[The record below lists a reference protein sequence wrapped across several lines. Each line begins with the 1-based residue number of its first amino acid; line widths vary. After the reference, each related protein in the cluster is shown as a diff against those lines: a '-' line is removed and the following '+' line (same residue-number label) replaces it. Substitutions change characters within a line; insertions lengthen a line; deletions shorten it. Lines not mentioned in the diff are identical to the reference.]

1 MTSIE
6 RTAYPRF
13 ESEFSEKILVEL
25 YTPSEDEIEFAKGLA
40 RQPDQQLALLIALK
54 CVQRLGYF
62 PILENV
68 PMPIQ
73 QYLCNCLAMPHSTLP
88 IIEKERTRYRHR
100 DAIRALLGL
109 KTYTKHGGPVVDTFV
124 LRSAE
129 TMSDPADLVN
139 VALEQLH
146 RSKVELP
153 GFTILRRRVN
163 HIRHQV
169 HETMY
174 EQVLDQ
180 LSPENQAVLDGLLVV
195 PEGVQKSQFNRLKET
210 PGPVTLKNFRAW
222 EQRAVWLKSL
232 LDAKLFLGHI
242 AHTKIKQFAAQAR
255 ALELSD
261 IRDIADSGK
270 QYTFLLCFLQDV
282 QVSTLDQLTSMF
294 LRRMKRITKNA
305 KDRLVKLREE
315 YLSIN
320 ESIVS
325 AFGEITE
332 FALDTNDDLTLGQQ
346 VRNLLDERG
355 GAEELSKHTNMLSA
369 YHNNNYLPLMW
380 EAYKS
385 HRRLLFKILN
395 HLEIKSATQDSRVL
409 TAISFL
415 EPYQRSR
422 RKFLPPDISIDFAG
436 QRWQPLIKTKNDN
449 GELVFDRR
457 HLEVC
462 TFHYLALGISR
473 GDLYVEDSEE
483 FADYRQQL
491 LSWEECEP
499 KVSEYCRSLGLPDTP
514 KEFVKKLRN
523 ELTLLADKIDE
534 AFPDN
539 ADLTIDADGHP
550 HLTRT
555 PRRIIPDNLDDF
567 RLELKDRLPERHL
580 LDILRSVHHWVNYT
594 KYFGP
599 PSGSER
605 KMADSLSKYFLTI
618 FGYGSGMGAAQTAR
632 HTRGL
637 ITRRAMKR
645 ISDQHIT
652 SDNLDESTRDI
663 VNEYVKFR
671 LPFMWGTGKHAVADG
686 THIKLIDNN
695 LLGQHHFRYGE
706 YGAIA
711 YHHVSDTYIALFSH
725 FISCGVW
732 EAVFILD
739 GLLKNES
746 IIQPD
751 TIHAD
756 TQGQTQTVFGLSYL
770 MGIQLMPRMR
780 NWNKVDL
787 CRPDR
792 KTIYKHIDRL
802 FNDIA
807 NWDLVEMHWRDYM
820 QVVLSIQ
827 AGKVLPS
834 MLLQK
839 LGSHNKQNK
848 LYKAFTEIGR
858 IIRTIFLLKYLSSME
873 LRQEIRAMTIVV
885 ERYNDFLDW
894 VDFGGDG
901 VLRSRDP
908 VEQEKRIKYLNL
920 IANAVMLQNVVDMT
934 DALSEM
940 SKDGYI
946 VSRELVS
953 HLSPYLTEHIKRFG
967 EYVLDMDEP
976 AMAIQPNKPFL
987 SEEIS

>member
-1 MTSIE
+1 MTSID

-25 YTPSEDEIEFAKGLA
+25 YTPSEDEIEFATGLA

-73 QYLCNCLAMPHSTLP
+73 RYLCDCLAMLQNTLP
-88 IIEKERTRYRHR
+88 ITEKERTRYRHR
-100 DAIRALLGL
+100 DAIRSLLGF
-109 KTYTKHGGPVVDTFV
+109 KTYTKHGEPIVDACV

-146 RSKVELP
+146 RNKIELP

-174 EQVLDQ
+174 ARVLDQ
-180 LSPENQAVLDGLLVV
+180 LTSENQAVLDALITVS
-195 PEGVQKSQFNRLKET
+195 EGDKESDFNRLKET

-232 LDAKLFLGHI
+232 LDAKSFLGHI
-242 AHTKIKQFAAQAR
+242 AHTKIKQFAAQAL
-255 ALELSD
+255 ALELGD
-261 IRDIADSGK
+261 IRDIADPGK
-270 QYTFLLCFLQDV
+270 QYTFLLCLLQDV

-315 YLSIN
+315 YLSLN

-332 FALDTNDDLTLGQQ
+332 FALDTNDDLILGRQ
-346 VRNLLDERG
+346 VRSLLDERG

-385 HRRLLFKILN
+385 HRRLLFEILN
-395 HLEIKSATQDSRVL
+395 HLEIKSATQDSRIL

-436 QRWQPLIKTKNDN
+436 QRWQPLIKTKNEN
-449 GELVFDRR
+449 NEPVYDRK

-462 TFHYLALGISR
+462 TFHYLALGLSR

-491 LSWEECEP
+491 LSWDECEP
-499 KVSEYCRSLGLPDTP
+499 KVSEYCSSLGLPDTP
-514 KEFVKKLRN
+514 KEFVKNLRN
-523 ELTLLADKIDE
+523 ELILLAEKIDE

-539 ADLTIDADGHP
+539 AALSIDAHGRP

-555 PRRIIPDNLDDF
+555 PRRIIPDNLDEF

-580 LDILRSVHHWVNYT
+580 LDILKSVHHWVNYT
-594 KYFGP
+594 NDFGP

-605 KMADSLSKYFLTI
+605 KMADSLSKYILTV

-652 SDNLDESTRDI
+652 IDKLDAAIRDI
-663 VNEYVKFR
+663 VNQYIQFR
-671 LPFMWGTGKHAVADG
+671 LPLMWGTGKHAVADG

-725 FISCGVW
+725 FIACGVW

-746 IIQPD
+746 LIQPD

-802 FNDIA
+802 FTDTV
-807 NWDLVEMHWRDYM
+807 NWDLIETHWQDLM

-848 LYKAFTEIGR
+848 LYKAFTEVGR
-858 IIRTIFLLKYLSSME
+858 VIRTIFLLKYLSSME
-873 LRQEIRAMTIVV
+873 LRQEIRATTIIV

-901 VLRSRDP
+901 VIRSRDP

-934 DALSEM
+934 DALGEM
-940 SKDGYI
+940 SKDGYV

-953 HLSPYLTEHIKRFG
+953 HLSPYLREHIKRFG

-976 AMAIQPNKPFL
+976 AVAIQPDKLFL

>member
-1 MTSIE
+1 LTSIE